1 MENSITIAN
10 LMFGGV
16 LDAFPK
22 LRFCFLEGGGT
33 QVPHLMEGLAA
44 VYSGEGDYSRLR
56 KKPKKQPIEYLDR
69 LYFSVR
75 TTEALLGVLIE
86 RYGYKSWV
94 VGTDY
99 PHADTMGSW
108 PNTVPAINAREDLSQ
123 EAKAAILGN
132 NALRLFGLTA

>member
-1 MENSITIAN
+1 MENSVMIAN

-22 LRFCFLEGGGT
+22 LRFCFMEGGGT

-44 VYSGEGDYSRLR
+44 VYSGEGDYSRL
-56 KKPKKQPIEYLDR
+56 KSKPRREPIEYLDQ

-75 TTEALLGVLIE
+75 TTESLLGVLVE
-86 RYGYKSWV
+86 RLGKNSWV

-108 PNTVPAINAREDLSQ
+108 PHTVSVIRSREDLSA
-123 EAKAAILGN
+123 EAKEAILGG
-132 NALRLFGLTA
+132 NALRLFGVAA

>member
-1 MENSITIAN
+1 
-10 LMFGGV
+10 
-16 LDAFPK
+16 
-22 LRFCFLEGGGT
+22 
-33 QVPHLMEGLAA
+33 
-44 VYSGEGDYSRLR
+44 
-56 KKPKKQPIEYLDR
+56 
-69 LYFSVR
+69 VR

-86 RYGYKSWV
+86 RYGHCSWV

-108 PNTVPAINAREDLSQ
+108 PNTVPVINAREDLSQ